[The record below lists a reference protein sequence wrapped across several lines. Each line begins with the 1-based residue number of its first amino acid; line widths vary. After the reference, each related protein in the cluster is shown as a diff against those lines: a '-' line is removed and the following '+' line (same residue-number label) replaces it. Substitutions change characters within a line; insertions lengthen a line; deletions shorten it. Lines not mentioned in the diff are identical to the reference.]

1 VSAFASVR
9 ERMIAAGMVDGTTG
23 RLTAAGIAYADCIIE
38 ELKHAPPPPD
48 GERPHRGARLPGVKW
63 NTKRKQRG

>member
-1 VSAFASVR
+1 MSAFASVR

-23 RLTAAGIAYADCIIE
+23 RLTAAGMAYADCIID

-48 GERPHRGARLPGVKW
+48 GVRLHPGARLPGVKW
-63 NTKRKQRG
+63 NTKRRKK